1 MSAWT
6 TGAEQALLRRQ
17 AFVLTPE
24 QIEYTNRSALLA
36 ITGSF
41 FAVAAAI
48 VILRCYVRISMLRVF
63 GPDDY
68 VIVIALVC
76 RYAFAKPS

>member
-1 MSAWT
+1 MPAWMMN
-6 TGAEQALLRRQ
+6 AEQALLRRQ

-24 QIEYTNRSALLA
+24 QLDYTNRSALLA

-41 FAVAAAI
+41 FAVAAVI
-48 VILRCYVRISMLRVF
+48 VLLRCYVRISMLRVF

-68 VIVIALVC
+68 VIVVAMVC
-76 RYAFAKPS
+76 